1 MLYVNESINMLKID
15 DFASFRR
22 VATPFYYYDIDL
34 FQDTVAKVAELS
46 SRYGIKVHYSVKA
59 NSDSRLNDI
68 ISSKGFGADC
78 VSGDEIDFAVGCGY
92 EPKNIFFAGV
102 GKTDREICQA
112 FQVGI
117 GAFVVES
124 LEEIEIIG
132 DLAGRL
138 GRRASISLRINPN
151 IDAHTHHYITTGLYE
166 DKFGISDRSFD
177 EAVAL
182 VNSCPYIDFYG
193 LQFHIGSQ
201 ILEVEDV
208 VKLECSKV
216 NDIVARFEANGMT
229 VKNIDLGGGLG
240 VDYDEPDVNQVPDFA
255 TWFETIDRNLKRRP
269 DQVVHVEPGRSI
281 VAQCGSL
288 ITEVLF
294 VKKGENRRFLMVD
307 AGMNDLI
314 RPALYGSYHKIENL
328 SAHYEDNDSREN
340 RVYDVVGPVCES
352 ADTFGKERL
361 LAKSHR
367 GDRIAIRSAGAYGQ
381 VMASRYNM
389 RPFAP
394 SVYSDR
400 LAEAPR
406 RKGYFVG

>member
-1 MLYVNESINMLKID
+1 MLKID
-15 DFASFRR
+15 DFASFKRI
-22 VATPFYYYDIDL
+22 ATPFYYYDIDL
-34 FQDTVAKVAELS
+34 FQRTADTVAALS
-46 SRYGIKVHYSVKA
+46 EKTGIHVHYSVKA
-59 NSDSRLNDI
+59 NSDHRLNDI
-68 ISSKGFGADC
+68 LAAKGFGADC
-78 VSGDEIDFAVGCGY
+78 VSGDEIDFAVSCGY
-92 EPKNIFFAGV
+92 DPKKIFFAGV

-124 LEEIEIIG
+124 LEEIEIVG
-132 DLAGRL
+132 DLARRL
-138 GRRASISLRINPN
+138 GRKAVISLRINPN

-177 EAVAL
+177 EAVA
-182 VNSCPYIDFYG
+182 VMNANPNIEFYG

-201 ILEVEDV
+201 ILEVADV
-208 VKLECSKV
+208 VKLECERV
-216 NDIVARFEANGMT
+216 NEIVARFESNGMT
-229 VKNIDLGGGLG
+229 VGNIDLGGGLG
-240 VDYDEPDVNQVPDFA
+240 VNYDQPDEVPVPDFE
-255 TWFETIDRNLKRRP
+255 TWFETICRHLKRRP
-269 DQVVHVEPGRSI
+269 DQTLHVEPGRSM
-281 VAQCGSL
+281 VAQAGSL
-288 ITEVLF
+288 ITSVLY

-314 RPALYGSYHKIENL
+314 RPALYGAYHKIENV
-328 SAHYEDNDSREN
+328 SAHYDDGDKRELK
-340 RVYDVVGPVCES
+340 VYDVVGPVCES

-361 LAKSHR
+361 LAKSWR
-367 GDRIAIRSAGAYGQ
+367 GDLIAIRSAGAYGQ

-406 RKGYFVG
+406 RKDYFAGQ

>member
-1 MLYVNESINMLKID
+1 MLRID

-34 FQDTVAKVAELS
+34 FQRTADKVAELS
-46 SRYGIKVHYSVKA
+46 ERTGIHVHYSLKA
-59 NSDSRLNDI
+59 NSDRRLNEM
-68 ISSKGFGADC
+68 ISSRGIGADC
-78 VSGDEIDFAVGCGY
+78 VSGDEIDFAVSCGY
-92 EPKNIFFAGV
+92 DPKKIFFAGV
-102 GKTDREICQA
+102 AKSDKEICQA

-124 LEEIEIIG
+124 LEEIEIVSDI
-132 DLAGRL
+132 ARRL
-138 GRRASISLRINPN
+138 GRKAPMSLRINPN

-177 EAVAL
+177 EAVAM
-182 VNSCPYIDFYG
+182 VKDNPYIDFYG

-201 ILEVEDV
+201 IMEVEDV
-208 VKLECSKV
+208 VKLECEKVSK
-216 NDIVARFEANGMT
+216 IVDRFEETGLV

-240 VDYDEPDVNQVPDFA
+240 VDYDDPDGHPVPDFD
-255 TWFETIDRNLKRRP
+255 TWFRTIHDNLKRRP
-269 DQVVHVEPGRSI
+269 DQTIHIEPGRSI
-281 VAQCGSL
+281 VAQSGSL
-288 ITEVLF
+288 ITEVLY
-294 VKKGENRRFLMVD
+294 VKKGENKRFLMVD

-314 RPALYGSYHKIENL
+314 RPALYGAYHKIENL
-328 SAHYEDNDSREN
+328 SAYYEDNDNRDT

-352 ADTFGKERL
+352 ADCFGKERS

-381 VMASRYNM
+381 VMASHYNM
-389 RPFAP
+389 RPIAP

-400 LAEAPR
+400 VTEAPR
-406 RKGYFVG
+406 RKDYFASVD

>member
-1 MLYVNESINMLKID
+1 MLTIN
-15 DFASFRR
+15 DFASFRK
-22 VATPFYYYDIDL
+22 VATPFYYYDVDL
-34 FQDTVAKVAELS
+34 FQKTAEIVAALS
-46 SRYGIKVHYSVKA
+46 ERTGIQVHYSIKA
-59 NSDSRLNDI
+59 NSDHRMNDI
-68 ISSKGFGADC
+68 LSSKGIGADC
-78 VSGDEIDFAVGCGY
+78 VSGDEIEFAVGCGY
-92 EPKNIFFAGV
+92 DPKKIFFAGV

-124 LEEIEIIG
+124 LEEIEIIA
-132 DLAGRL
+132 DLAKRL
-138 GRRASISLRINPN
+138 GRKAPMSLRINPN
-151 IDAHTHHYITTGLYE
+151 IDPHTHHYITTGLYE

-177 EAVAL
+177 EALAMVRD
-182 VNSCPYIDFYG
+182 NPNIDFFG

-208 VKLECSKV
+208 IKLECEKV
-216 NDIVARFEANGMT
+216 NNIVSRFEETGLP
-229 VKNIDLGGGLG
+229 VRNIDLGGGLG
-240 VDYDEPDVNQVPDFA
+240 IDYDEPDENPVPDFE
-255 TWFETIDRNLKRRP
+255 TWFTTIDKHLKRRP
-269 DQVVHVEPGRSI
+269 DQTVHVEPGRSV
-281 VAQCGSL
+281 VAQAGSL
-288 ITEVLF
+288 ITEVLY
-294 VKKGENRRFLMVD
+294 VKRGENKRFLMVD

-314 RPALYGSYHKIENL
+314 RPALYGAYHKIENV
-328 SAHYEDNDSREN
+328 SAFYEDGDRRET

-352 ADTFGKERL
+352 ADCFGKERP

-381 VMASRYNM
+381 VMASHYNM

-406 RKGYFVG
+406 RKDYFAGE